1 MKKVFFLSC
10 TAFAILFGFS
20 SCNHESVQVRQKMLR
35 HVILFDFQ
43 DDLSTEQIK
52 EIETAFVDM
61 VTHIEEIKAFEWG
74 TEIDTTKSTTHCFI
88 VSFTSEKDFD
98 AYSVHPAHL
107 QFGKM
112 VRDKMK
118 TVAFTDYW
126 EK

>member
-1 MKKVFFLSC
+1 MKKYFLVC
-10 TAFAILFGFS
+10 MAVAISFGLS
-20 SCNHESVQVRQKMLR
+20 SCNRESAQVKQKMLR

-43 DDLSTEQIK
+43 VDLSAEQIK

-61 VTHIEEIKAFEWG
+61 ATHIEEIKAFEWG

-88 VSFTSEKDFD
+88 VSFTSQKDFD
-98 AYSVHPAHL
+98 AYSVHPVHL

-112 VRDKMK
+112 VRDKIK

>member
-1 MKKVFFLSC
+1 MKKVFFLTC
-10 TAFAILFGFS
+10 MAFAILLGFS
-20 SCNHESVQVRQKMLR
+20 SCNDESVQVRQKMLR

-43 DDLSTEQIK
+43 DDLSAEQIK

-88 VSFTSEKDFD
+88 VSFTSKKDFD
-98 AYSVHPAHL
+98 AYSVHPVHL

-112 VRDKMK
+112 VHDKIK
-118 TVAFTDYW
+118 TVALVDYW